1 VLKLSLVPTDH
12 KDAES
17 RLTEEHVA
25 ENMARTR
32 EEHASE
38 LAEDYVE
45 VIADL
50 IDEQREARVTDLA
63 RRFAVTPATVNNTIN
78 RLQKAGLVTSEP
90 YRAIFLTAA
99 GRRLAAQCKERHEI
113 VFRFLR
119 SLGLSRKVAG
129 RDAEG
134 IEHHCSPETL
144 KAFRK
149 FTKDRSATISG
160 GSRKRTPA
168 ETLPPAG

>member
-1 VLKLSLVPTDH
+1 MPTESETTAETRLK
-12 KDAES
+12 A
-17 RLTEEHVA
+17 EHVA

-45 VIADL
+45 AIADL
-50 IDEQREARVTDLA
+50 IAEQREARVTDLA
-63 RRFAVTPATVNNTIN
+63 RRFAVTPATVNNTIT

-90 YRAIFLTAA
+90 YRSIFLTDA
-99 GRRLAAQCKERHEI
+99 GRELAEHCRERHEI

-119 SLGLSRKVAG
+119 SLGLSRKVAA

-144 KAFRK
+144 KAFQK
-149 FTKDRSATISG
+149 FSARVDR
-160 GSRKRTPA
+160 
-168 ETLPPAG
+168 